1 MKCSKCGQENKREA
15 KFCTKCGNP
24 LSAPAESA
32 PTDNSNNNT
41 KYIIIALI
49 VVIIMLAGVIGYFAL
64 NNGSGVGD
72 ANSQGSADSN
82 KVQSSD
88 NSGDSS
94 GDSSGGN
101 SGSDSDSSKKTHE
114 ASSKSSSSSKSKSKK
129 WVSIGSYSGSGSGSK
144 TIKVPDG
151 KIKVELSAYPI
162 LNYATNH
169 LYVSGTNGESGGVD
183 WGPRSD
189 VETRSDSFQFTSKS
203 EEEFTIDYYE
213 TVSWEVEF
221 FRYQ

>member
-1 MKCSKCGQENKREA
+1 MIKMKCSKCGQENKREA

-24 LSAPAESA
+24 LSAPVESA
-32 PTDNSNNNT
+32 PANNSNGNS
-41 KYIIIALI
+41 KLIIIGLI
-49 VVIIMLAGVIGYFAL
+49 VVLIMLVGVIGYFAL
-64 NNGSGVGD
+64 NSGSGTGD
-72 ANSQGSADSN
+72 ASSQGSADSD
-82 KVQSSD
+82 KVQSD

-94 GDSSGGN
+94 DGN
-101 SGSDSDSSKKTHE
+101 SDSDKKTTSESSSK
-114 ASSKSSSSSKSKSKK
+114 SSSSKSKSKK

-144 TIKVPDG
+144 TINVPEG

-183 WGPRSD
+183 WGPTSD
-189 VETRSDSFQFTSKS
+189 VETRSDSFKFTSDS

>member
-24 LSAPAESA
+24 LSAPAESVT
-32 PTDNSNNNT
+32 PSNSNFNT
-41 KYIIIALI
+41 KYLIIALI
-49 VVIIMLAGVIGYFAL
+49 VVIIILVGVIGYFAL

-72 ANSQGSADSN
+72 ASPKTSADSD
-82 KVQSSD
+82 KVQSND
-88 NSGDSS
+88 NSNDKANDSS
-94 GDSSGGN
+94 NDN
-101 SGSDSDSSKKTHE
+101 SDSSKKTHE
-114 ASSKSSSSSKSKSKK
+114 SSSKTSSSSKSKK
-129 WVSIGSYSGSGSGSK
+129 WVSIGRYSGSGSGSK

-183 WGPRSD
+183 WGPTSD
-189 VETRSDSFQFTSKS
+189 VETRSDSFKFTSKS